1 MPPLYRKIKTV
12 QLRQA
17 WLRDPST
24 VLVRYREAMAGG
36 VISPLQQVPSLDQM
50 IEIIL
55 DREEAE
61 QSTSTMMRAIAA

>member
-17 WLRDPST
+17 WLRDPSA
-24 VLVRYREAMAGG
+24 VLARYREAMAGV
-36 VISPLQQVPSLDQM
+36 VIPPLQPGPSLDQ
-50 IEIIL
+50 IIQAIL

-61 QSTSTMMRAIAA
+61 QSTSTMMQAIAA